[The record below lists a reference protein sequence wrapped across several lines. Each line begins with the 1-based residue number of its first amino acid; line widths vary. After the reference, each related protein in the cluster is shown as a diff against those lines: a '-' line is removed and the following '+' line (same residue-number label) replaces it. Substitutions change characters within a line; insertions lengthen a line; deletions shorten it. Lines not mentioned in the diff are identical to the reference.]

1 MSELWDVYTIDRK
14 ATGKTCIRGEQS
26 ALSDDEFHLW
36 VMVWIKNPTTGK
48 YLVSQR
54 TADKD
59 TDPLKWETVAGH
71 SILGETSLDAALREV
86 YEEVGIELKAENA
99 KILATKI
106 VMTVD
111 GRRHNWIRDS
121 FYFETTAEPDLNKAT
136 TKEVIQSKW
145 LTFAEIKEMYE
156 RGECCL
162 NMGDLYGFELN
173 PVPQDRYR
181 NIIGRIVKGKIDRP
195 MGSCHP
201 RHKDLY
207 YPVNYGYVEGVIGGD
222 GAEQDVYLLGETS
235 AVTDFV
241 GKVIAVY
248 HRYDDNETKW
258 IVIPCDEEGV
268 IRSDIKIPD
277 KDEIYAQIAFQE
289 QFFSGVL
296 VGPRRSMHS

>member
-14 ATGKTCIRGEQS
+14 RTGKTCIRGEQS
-26 ALSDDEFHLW
+26 TLSEDEFHLW

-48 YLVSQR
+48 YLISQR

-71 SILGETSLDAALREV
+71 SILGDTSLDAALREV
-86 YEEVGIELKAENA
+86 YEEVGIELKAEDA

-106 VMTVD
+106 STTID

-121 FYFETTAEPDLNKAT
+121 FYFETTDEPDLNKAT
-136 TKEVIQSKW
+136 TKEVIQTKW
-145 LTFAEIKEMYE
+145 LTFDEIKEMYE

-162 NMGDLYGFELN
+162 NMGDIYGFELN
-173 PVPQDRYR
+173 PVPRDRYR

-195 MGSCHP
+195 MGSYHP
-201 RHKDLY
+201 RHKNLY
-207 YPVNYGYVEGVIGGD
+207 YPVNYGYVEGIIGGD

-235 AVTDFV
+235 AVADFV

-258 IVIPCDEEGV
+258 IVIPCDEKGI
-268 IRSDIKIPD
+268 IRGDIKIPG
-277 KDEIYAQIAFQE
+277 KDEIYARIAFQE
-289 QFFSGVL
+289 QFYSGVL
-296 VGPRRSMHS
+296 VGLE

>member
-14 ATGKTCIRGEQS
+14 LIGKTCIRGEQGKL
-26 ALSDDEFHLW
+26 ADDEFHLW
-36 VMVWIKNPTTGK
+36 VMVWIKNPKTGK

-54 TADKD
+54 AADKD

-71 SILGETSLDAALREV
+71 SIAGDTSLDAALREV
-86 YEEVGIELKAENA
+86 YEEVGITLKREDA
-99 KILATKI
+99 KILATKVAMI
-106 VMTVD
+106 ID

-121 FYFETTAEPDLNKAT
+121 FYFETTMEPDLNKAT
-136 TKEVIQSKW
+136 TNEVIQTKW
-145 LTFAEIKEMYE
+145 LTFDEIKEMYE

-173 PVPQDRYR
+173 PVPKDEYQD
-181 NIIGRIVKGKIDRP
+181 IIGQIVKGKIDRP
-195 MGSCHP
+195 MGSYHP

-222 GAEQDVYLLGETS
+222 GTEQDVYLLGETS

-248 HRYDDNETKW
+248 HRYDDDETKW
-258 IVIPCDEEGV
+258 IVIPCDENGTL
-268 IRSDIKIPD
+268 RSDIKIPS

-289 QFFSGVL
+289 QFYSGVL
-296 VGPRRSMHS
+296 VGM